1 MNRLHLYGDCLGLA
15 CCQCLSVYL
24 PPLLNSSDQHAPP
37 PLCLQV
43 GKPDIAAGN
52 AIVHAI
58 NRVLLPVPLPGA
70 GANSTET
77 AETTPEG
84 TETTAPEGT
93 EVAAPTGA
101 ASGLMA
107 SAAAVAA
114 SLVAAAFLA

>member
-1 MNRLHLYGDCLGLA
+1 MPLA
-15 CCQCLSVYL
+15 ADADL
-24 PPLLNSSDQHAPP
+24 PCSPTHR
-37 PLCLQV
+37 QV

-70 GANSTET
+70 GGNTTET

-84 TETTAPEGT
+84 TETTAPEAT
-93 EVAAPTGA
+93 EVAPIASA

-114 SLVAAAFLA
+114 SLVAAALLA